1 MGFRSS
7 HVHTRIRYI
16 KSQEIIGPLSSFTM
30 PTLKLDLPVKDLSK
44 KRSHHDAVGGTNDE
58 STGLHDERNNDKAS
72 GSGFG
77 DIHGIAVAKDKAKAP
92 TVTVKGGNNS
102 KAKKEKKDPNAPKRA
117 SPSFIHYQNAM
128 RPKLKIEMPDLSFGD
143 TARIISERWRILTID
158 ERRKYDTMYEEDK
171 KRYEREMIVYT
182 GSLVQAQVVV
192 KKGMENEIT
201 AKASRFGGPPESVNV
216 SLYVAD
222 LLECGSAETTVE
234 DAIDTQHTKK
244 KKTSSPYFVKG
255 ARSLIHSLDASTV
268 NDIVAANNVSAATD
282 DEPTIKFEIN
292 KENTVGDDEK
302 IVFEGLGKSILA
314 MTSKSKSPPA
324 KHSLHS
330 SSPNHKPSSTTPTI
344 GGTPRSYF
352 AKVTASDKIIA
363 ELDLMKSPAAVKSNQ
378 MSEKLSVKHIM
389 KANDDDDQS
398 IASSSSNDSIWD
410 AGLSSARTKGRASN
424 CDSGNA
430 GQGRGV
436 AGVDNVTSDSGNL
449 RDDVLIPSLIATSA
463 EVTVEIPGTAISI
476 VVGPGRLGLT
486 ITVRPA
492 SFRGARIDAID
503 PVCPF
508 CDEVTVGDRIVTIND
523 KEVTTSSDCAVGLK
537 GWRKLSI
544 VRGESATDRDETTP
558 PDSNEYLKRDFGTK
572 NEAEECVE
580 NLETRTNIVD
590 SGVTSIYDDKAATAE
605 DTINEKVLKSSSKL
619 QGSEQDDFID
629 DPFTH
634 VKSIKLSLV
643 PMTRLECQK
652 ALLANKITYPE
663 PEYLVAG
670 GPSEYD
676 ITRATI
682 MLEDKEVVKLGRN
695 DLTNIKWSAVSREL
709 CDISFG
715 SNIAYVTMKKVAAQ
729 HAVFLN
735 GSELNRPVG
744 VKIRLKDSDIISLYG
759 PTGFAYQL
767 NLV

>member
-1 MGFRSS
+1 M
-7 HVHTRIRYI
+7 
-16 KSQEIIGPLSSFTM
+16 
-30 PTLKLDLPVKDLSK
+30 
-44 KRSHHDAVGGTNDE
+44 
-58 STGLHDERNNDKAS
+58 
-72 GSGFG
+72 
-77 DIHGIAVAKDKAKAP
+77 
-92 TVTVKGGNNS
+92 
-102 KAKKEKKDPNAPKRA
+102 
-117 SPSFIHYQNAM
+117 
-128 RPKLKIEMPDLSFGD
+128 
-143 TARIISERWRILTID
+143 
-158 ERRKYDTMYEEDK
+158 
-171 KRYEREMIVYT
+171 
-182 GSLVQAQVVV
+182 
-192 KKGMENEIT
+192 
-201 AKASRFGGPPESVNV
+201 
-216 SLYVAD
+216 
-222 LLECGSAETTVE
+222 
-234 DAIDTQHTKK
+234 
-244 KKTSSPYFVKG
+244 
-255 ARSLIHSLDASTV
+255 
-268 NDIVAANNVSAATD
+268 
-282 DEPTIKFEIN
+282 
-292 KENTVGDDEK
+292 
-302 IVFEGLGKSILA
+302 
-314 MTSKSKSPPA
+314 
-324 KHSLHS
+324 
-330 SSPNHKPSSTTPTI
+330 
-344 GGTPRSYF
+344 
-352 AKVTASDKIIA
+352 
-363 ELDLMKSPAAVKSNQ
+363 
-378 MSEKLSVKHIM
+378 
-389 KANDDDDQS
+389 
-398 IASSSSNDSIWD
+398 
-410 AGLSSARTKGRASN
+410 
-424 CDSGNA
+424 
-430 GQGRGV
+430 
-436 AGVDNVTSDSGNL
+436 TSDSGNL

-744 VKIRLKDSDIISLYG
+744 VKIRLKDSDILSLYG
-759 PTGFAYQL
+759 PTGFAYRL
-767 NLV
+767 SLV